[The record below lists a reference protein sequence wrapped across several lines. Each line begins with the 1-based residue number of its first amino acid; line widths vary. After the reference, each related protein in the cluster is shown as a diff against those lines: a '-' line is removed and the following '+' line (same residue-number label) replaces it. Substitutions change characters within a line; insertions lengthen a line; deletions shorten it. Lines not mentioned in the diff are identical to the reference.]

1 LIFFAYSSRSRKPRF
16 AAFAT
21 LPQLLFQ
28 IAPIVEHSIKT
39 VCVVGL
45 GYIGL
50 PTAATL
56 ASCGVDVIGVD
67 INPCVVEAVNA
78 GHTYFSEPDLDMLL
92 RAATTLRKLRATL
105 QPEAADAFI
114 IAVPTPFHEDRSPNL
129 DYIERAADAIAPVL
143 VTGNVVILES
153 TSPVGTTE
161 RLAHRLAHLRP
172 DLRFPPVQ
180 GPELIDVHVAHCP
193 ERVLPGR
200 MVRELIEN
208 DRIIGGLTEAC
219 AEHAEAV
226 YRLFL
231 QGKVFRTDAATA
243 ELVKLVENASR
254 DVNIAFANELS
265 LICDRLGL
273 NVWHVIELA
282 NHHPRVSIL
291 QPGPGVGGHCIAVDP
306 WFIVSSAPEQTRLI
320 RTAREVNDSKP
331 KFVVSQIRERAERFK
346 RPVVACL
353 GLTYKADV
361 DDTRESPA
369 IAIAAELALT
379 GLDRILVAD
388 PNLNRLPEELAS
400 FCNISFCDTRE
411 AVREA
416 DIVALLVA
424 HSSFRKIPRE
434 ELMRRVIIDA
444 TGLTHRYG

>member
-1 LIFFAYSSRSRKPRF
+1 MDY
-16 AAFAT
+16 
-21 LPQLLFQ
+21 
-28 IAPIVEHSIKT
+28 PIRT

-56 ASCGVDVIGVD
+56 ASRGVDVIGVD
-67 INPCVVEAVNA
+67 INPRVVDAVNA
-78 GHTYFSEPDLDMLL
+78 GQPYFSEPDLDMLL

-153 TSPVGTTE
+153 SSPVGTTE

-172 DLRFPPVQ
+172 DLRFPPAQ
-180 GPELIDVHVAHCP
+180 GLERIDVHVAHCP

-226 YRLFL
+226 YRVFL
-231 QGKVFRTDAATA
+231 QGKVLRTDAATA
-243 ELVKLVENASR
+243 ELVKLVENAYR

-265 LICDRLGL
+265 LICDQLGL

-282 NHHPRVSIL
+282 NRHPRVSIL

-306 WFIVSSAPEQTRLI
+306 WFIISSAPERSRLI
-320 RTAREVNDSKP
+320 RTAREVNDGKP
-331 KFVVSQIRERAERFK
+331 QFVVSQIRERAERFK

-353 GLTYKADV
+353 GLSYKPDV
-361 DDTRESPA
+361 DDVRESPA
-369 IAIAAELALT
+369 IAIAAQLACA
-379 GLDRILVAD
+379 GQDRILVAD
-388 PNLNRLPEELAS
+388 PNL
-400 FCNISFCDTRE
+400 T
-411 AVREA
+411 
-416 DIVALLVA
+416 
-424 HSSFRKIPRE
+424 
-434 ELMRRVIIDA
+434 
-444 TGLTHRYG
+444 